1 MLRLIMILTVILTFA
16 GLPKALQPLLM
27 SGPPRLVM
35 FNTEEM
41 PPVINPDAPARVKAP
56 SKAVKQDSTLMRPEL
71 TSTRSWA
78 ELVMQARSQS

>member
-35 FNTEEM
+35 FNTDEVPHVLNPHAPDRVRTPPREESAAGT
-41 PPVINPDAPARVKAP
+41 VAGPD
-56 SKAVKQDSTLMRPEL
+56 L
-71 TSTRSWA
+71 TATQSWA
-78 ELVMQARSQS
+78 ELVMQSRSQS